1 MAASSNEQ
9 AANLQKTILLASDV
23 PENCLNG
30 VPVMLGIDEAG
41 RGPVMGPMVYGAA
54 FWPVAQNDEMSALGF
69 DDSKVLTAESR
80 EGLFEKMKAN
90 KQLGWIVRMI
100 SAQEISDKMQRQTS
114 NLNEMSRNAA
124 IQMIRETQA
133 KGVNVKQVFVD
144 TVGDPKWY
152 QTFLTKQFNGTIE
165 FRVEKKADSLFKV
178 VSAASIAAKVTR
190 DRIIVD
196 WEWEAPALNLRKDFG
211 SGYPSDPKTKAWLSE
226 HMDNV
231 FGFPNIVRFSWGTIE
246 PFLLKAV
253 KVEWPHDKE
262 LEKVRA
268 YKVMMGALHALR
280 TMALAN
286 CLHQGKLRQFS
297 AQYGGWLSIN
307 VVLFGHALVMDPDG
321 DAPSAVVTPRKRRNS
336 VKSMWMELFAVASIV
351 SVRKEDKPWSI
362 DMDDSPAL
370 SPPAAARRSRRSSAS
385 EFISMGFGFTV
396 VTTNP
401 DQTFQFEAATEIERE
416 EWIRCLLLARKLLGA
431 NSSAQLSTERSGDP
445 DAFYRFASSDSE
457 DSNESDAED
466 DEAASKSD
474 AVRGESSLRSAQPL
488 TNPHHTPIVKIGMS
502 VRACFSSNSHPRS
515 ALSRLFR
522 LEVTIPLS
530 ESSQEEISV
539 KQIKLDAI
547 QQLRNQLHHAHNVRL
562 FLSPDVEPHKK
573 TSLSKGFLSYSA
585 LCVIFKATQASSG
598 LFRDLL
604 RREAD
609 HFVLCNQ
616 AKDRWF
622 SNEQCPIGY
631 YISDIPARSIH
642 LALLPVNTMPHPTI
656 EVAIAAT
663 KNKISDLSQ
672 KTYTAYMI
680 DVSFNDVK
688 WQLARRYKEFDALH
702 AHLEDKYGHVPLPKL
717 PSKRLFTP
725 LEGTFVDKRREQ
737 LENYLKQM
745 ILHPLVG
752 SDVLF
757 LSFLGVVSTSRDRE
771 LSNNEKNVLHVT
783 TLHQSLDCGDI
794 LLFSCR
800 FGASVL
806 QRKFTG
812 AKYDHVG
819 IVVPGAS
826 RNLLRIMEA
835 TSEGIQV
842 YSLKARLM
850 AYSREVSNVIAVR
863 RIKVERTPEMVEQ
876 LRLFVERVEGNP
888 YSILGILRSKGE
900 SERTILD
907 TSTKS
912 QSQATV
918 PSSGHNS
925 DSDSSGS
932 SGGSIPSAPAS
943 PTHQASSSS
952 TTDSKTKKRKYF
964 CSSLAASTLKHVGWI
979 HTNHSSS
986 HFWPG
991 SFEDGGEVEQYL
1003 APGITMEPEAVIDC
1017 LIVEVG
1023 LATQEPKPSL

>member
-1 MAASSNEQ
+1 MA
-9 AANLQKTILLASDV
+9 L
-23 PENCLNG
+23 
-30 VPVMLGIDEAG
+30 
-41 RGPVMGPMVYGAA
+41 
-54 FWPVAQNDEMSALGF
+54 
-69 DDSKVLTAESR
+69 
-80 EGLFEKMKAN
+80 
-90 KQLGWIVRMI
+90 
-100 SAQEISDKMQRQTS
+100 
-114 NLNEMSRNAA
+114 
-124 IQMIRETQA
+124 
-133 KGVNVKQVFVD
+133 
-144 TVGDPKWY
+144 
-152 QTFLTKQFNGTIE
+152 
-165 FRVEKKADSLFKV
+165 
-178 VSAASIAAKVTR
+178 
-190 DRIIVD
+190 
-196 WEWEAPALNLRKDFG
+196 
-211 SGYPSDPKTKAWLSE
+211 
-226 HMDNV
+226 
-231 FGFPNIVRFSWGTIE
+231 
-246 PFLLKAV
+246 
-253 KVEWPHDKE
+253 
-262 LEKVRA
+262 
-268 YKVMMGALHALR
+268 
-280 TMALAN
+280 ALAN

-297 AQYGGWLSIN
+297 AQYGGWLAIN
-307 VVLFGHALVMDPDG
+307 VALFGHALVMDPDG
-321 DAPSAVVTPRKRRNS
+321 DAPRAAVTPRKRRNS
-336 VKSMWMELFAVASIV
+336 VKAMWMELFAVASIV

-431 NSSAQLSTERSGDP
+431 SASAQLSSDDP

-466 DEAASKSD
+466 DAASSKSD
-474 AVRGESSLRSAQPL
+474 AKARGEPSLRSAQPL
-488 TNPHHTPIVKIGMS
+488 TNPHHTPIVKVNPGKHKAISLTILHITATNAAGE
-502 VRACFSSNSHPRS
+502 
-515 ALSRLFR
+515 R

-547 QQLRNQLHHAHNVRL
+547 QQLRNQLHHAH
-562 FLSPDVEPHKK
+562 S
-573 TSLSKGFLSYSA
+573 
-585 LCVIFKATQASSG
+585 
-598 LFRDLL
+598 
-604 RREAD
+604 
-609 HFVLCNQ
+609 
-616 AKDRWF
+616 DRWL
-622 SNEQCPIGY
+622 SNEQRAIGY
-631 YISDIPARSIH
+631 YISGIPARSIH

-663 KNKISDLSQ
+663 KNKVSDLSQ
-672 KTYTAYMI
+672 KTYTTYTI
-680 DVSFNDVK
+680 DVSFSDVK

-702 AHLEDKYGHVPLPKL
+702 AHLEDKYGHAPLPIL

-745 ILHPLVG
+745 VLHPLVG

-757 LSFLGVVSTSRDRE
+757 LSFLGVVNTSRDRE

-863 RIKVERTPEMVEQ
+863 RIRAERTPEMVEQ

-900 SERTILD
+900 SERMVLA

-912 QSQATV
+912 QSQATIS
-918 PSSGHNS
+918 SSGHSS

-932 SGGSIPSAPAS
+932 SGGSIASAPVS
-943 PTHQASSSS
+943 PAHQASSSF
-952 TTDSKTKKRKYF
+952 TADSKTKKRKYF

-979 HTNHSSS
+979 HTHHSSS

-1003 APGITMEPEAVIDC
+1003 ANGVMMEPEAVIDC
-1017 LIVEVG
+1017 RIVEVG
-1023 LATQEPKPSL
+1023 LATQEPKPTL